1 MLKERTMYKKMA
13 KSLGLGL
20 AFVALLFG
28 LFFCINNDRAN
39 SLTNTKDDKKDDKQ
53 KMTTAKSLGMAF
65 VEVAKKVQPAVVN
78 VNTEKTITMRPWERF
93 GDDFFKG
100 SPFEDFFK
108 GFGFQPREKG
118 REYRQKQ
125 RSGGSGVIVD
135 KEGYILT
142 NNHVIEGADK
152 VKIKL
157 NDGREFTATVK
168 GKDPRTDL
176 AVLHIKAKD
185 LPVATLG
192 DSDKLEVGEWAI
204 AIGSPFGLEHTVTVG
219 VISAKGRSGLGT
231 GTYEDFIQT
240 DASINPGN
248 SGGPLINIDGE
259 VVGINA
265 MIIQP
270 GTGIGFAIPINM
282 AKQILN
288 DLIKEGK
295 VVRPWLGISAQDL
308 TPEMVEHFKV
318 KEKEGVLVGQVYPG
332 TGAEKAGLLSGDI
345 IKSVDEKTVKNVTEL
360 VKEIQKKKVGQKV
373 KLSLIRDG
381 KAMTIE
387 VTTTSMPEKSEV
399 SREKEEEEKLGA
411 RAQELTPQLALRYGI
426 TGVKRGVL
434 VLGVED
440 GSLADDIGLQEGD
453 VILEINRKK
462 IETMKDFE
470 KAVRDANFEKG
481 ILFHIHR
488 KGSSF
493 YLTYKR

>member
-1 MLKERTMYKKMA
+1 MGRKMTKGIA
-13 KSLGLGL
+13 WSLSI
-20 AFVALLFG
+20 FTLLFG
-28 LFFCINNDRAN
+28 LFFCMGNERAN
-39 SLTNTKDDKKDDKQ
+39 SLPKNDKL
-53 KMTTAKSLGMAF
+53 TTVKSLGQAF

-78 VNTEKTITMRPWERF
+78 ISTEKTITMKPWDKF
-93 GDDFFKG
+93 GEDFFKG

-108 GFGFQPREKG
+108 GFGFSPREKG
-118 REYRQKQ
+118 KEYRQKQ

-142 NNHVIEGADK
+142 NNHVVEGADK

-157 NDGREFTATVK
+157 NDGREFTATLK
-168 GKDPRTDL
+168 GQDSRTDL
-176 AVLHIKAKD
+176 AVLYIKAKD
-185 LPVATLG
+185 LPVAALG

-259 VVGINA
+259 VIGINA

-288 DLIKEGK
+288 DLIKQGK

-308 TPEMVEHFKV
+308 TPEMIEHFNV
-318 KEKEGVLVGQVYPG
+318 KEKDGVLVGQVYPG
-332 TGAEKAGLLSGDI
+332 TGAEKAGLTSGDI
-345 IKSVDEKTVKNVTEL
+345 IKSVDDKAVKNVNEL

-373 KLSLIRDG
+373 KLNIIRDG
-381 KAMTIE
+381 KPMVIE
-387 VTTTSMPEKSEV
+387 VTTTSMPDKPEISK
-399 SREKEEEEKLGA
+399 EKEAEEKLGA
-411 RAQELTPQLALRYGI
+411 RVQELTPQLSTRYRI
-426 TGVKRGVL
+426 SGVKYGV
-434 VLGVED
+434 VVVGIED
-440 GSLADDIGLQEGD
+440 GSLADEMGLQEGD

-462 IETMKDFE
+462 IETIKDFE
-470 KAVRDANFEKG
+470 KALKDANLEKG
-481 ILFHIHR
+481 ILFHLHR

-493 YLTYKR
+493 YLTFKK

>member
-1 MLKERTMYKKMA
+1 MYRKIVKR
-13 KSLGLGL
+13 SVLGV
-20 AFVALLFG
+20 AFLALLFG
-28 LFFCINNDRAN
+28 LFFCMDSNRAN
-39 SLTNTKDDKKDDKQ
+39 SLPKSDKL
-53 KMTTAKSLGMAF
+53 TTARSLGQAF

-78 VNTEKTITMRPWERF
+78 VTTEKTITMKPWERF

-100 SPFEDFFK
+100 SPFEDFFR
-108 GFGFQPREKG
+108 GFGFPPRERGK
-118 REYRQKQ
+118 EYRQKQ

-142 NNHVIEGADK
+142 NNHVVEGADK
-152 VKIKL
+152 VKVRL

-168 GKDPRTDL
+168 GQDPRTDL
-176 AVLHIKAKD
+176 SVLHIKAKD
-185 LPVATLG
+185 LPVAILG

-288 DLIKEGK
+288 DLIKQGK
-295 VVRPWLGISAQDL
+295 VVRPWLGISVQDL
-308 TPEMVEHFKV
+308 TPEMMEYFKV

-332 TGAEKAGLLSGDI
+332 TGAEKAGLASGDI
-345 IKSVDEKTVKNVTEL
+345 IKSVDDKAIKNVNEL

-373 KLSLIRDG
+373 KLNIIRDG
-381 KAMTIE
+381 KGMTIE
-387 VTTTSMPEKSEV
+387 VTTTSMPDKPELPK
-399 SREKEEEEKLGA
+399 EKEGEEKLGA
-411 RAQELTPQLALRYGI
+411 RVQELTPQLALKYQISGI
-426 TGVKRGVL
+426 KRGV
-434 VLGVED
+434 VVIGIEE
-440 GSLADDIGLQEGD
+440 GSIADEIGFEEGD

-462 IETMKDFE
+462 IETLKDFE
-470 KAVRDANFEKG
+470 KAVKDANIEKG
-481 ILFHIHR
+481 ILFHLHR

-493 YLTYKR
+493 YLTYKK

>member
-39 SLTNTKDDKKDDKQ
+39 SLTTTKDDKE
-53 KMTTAKSLGMAF
+53 KMTTAKSLGRAF

-78 VNTEKTITMRPWERF
+78 VTTEKTITMRPWERY
-93 GDDFFKG
+93 GEDFFRG
-100 SPFEDFFK
+100 GPFEDFFK
-108 GFGFQPREKG
+108 GFGFPPREKG
-118 REYRQKQ
+118 KEYRQKQ

-168 GKDPRTDL
+168 GQDSRTDL

-231 GTYEDFIQT
+231 GTYEDFVQT

-282 AKQILN
+282 AKQILS

-308 TPEMVEHFKV
+308 TPEMIEHFKA

-345 IKSVDEKTVKNVTEL
+345 IKLVDDKAVKNVTEL
-360 VKEIQKKKVGQKV
+360 VKEIQKKQVGQKV

-381 KAMTIE
+381 KGVTIE
-387 VTTTSMPEKSEV
+387 VTTTSMPEKPEV

-411 RAQELTPQLALRYGI
+411 RVQELTPQLALRYGI

-434 VLGVED
+434 VLSVED
-440 GSLADDIGLQEGD
+440 GSLGDDIGLQEGD

-470 KAVRDANFEKG
+470 KAVKDANFEKG

-493 YLTYKR
+493 YLTFKK

>member
-1 MLKERTMYKKMA
+1 LTTAR
-13 KSLGLGL
+13 SLG
-20 AFVALLFG
+20 
-28 LFFCINNDRAN
+28 
-39 SLTNTKDDKKDDKQ
+39 Q
-53 KMTTAKSLGMAF
+53 AF

-78 VNTEKTITMRPWERF
+78 VTTEKTITMKPWERF

-100 SPFEDFFK
+100 SPFEDFFR
-108 GFGFQPREKG
+108 GFGSPRERGK
-118 REYRQKQ
+118 EYRQKQ

-142 NNHVIEGADK
+142 NNHVVEGADK
-152 VKIKL
+152 VKVRL
-157 NDGREFTATVK
+157 NDGREFTATMK
-168 GKDPRTDL
+168 GQDPRTDL

-185 LPVATLG
+185 LPAAILG

-288 DLIKEGK
+288 DLIKQGK
-295 VVRPWLGISAQDL
+295 VVRPWLGISVQDL
-308 TPEMVEHFKV
+308 TPEMMEYFKV

-332 TGAEKAGLLSGDI
+332 TGAEKAGLASGDI
-345 IKSVDEKTVKNVTEL
+345 IKSVDDKVIKNVNEL

-373 KLSLIRDG
+373 KLNIIRDG

-387 VTTTSMPEKSEV
+387 VTTASMPDKPELAK
-399 SREKEEEEKLGA
+399 EKEVEEKLGA
-411 RAQELTPQLALRYGI
+411 RVQELTPQLALRYRI
-426 TGVKRGVL
+426 SVIKRGV
-434 VLGVED
+434 VVTGVEE
-440 GSLADDIGLQEGD
+440 GSLADEIGLEEGD

-462 IETMKDFE
+462 IETIKDFE
-470 KAVRDANFEKG
+470 KAVKDANIDKG
-481 ILFHIHR
+481 ILFHLHR

-493 YLTYKR
+493 YLTYKK

>member
-1 MLKERTMYKKMA
+1 MRNKILK
-13 KSLGLGL
+13 GLFWG
-20 AFVALLFG
+20 FPVIILLFG
-28 LFFCINNDRAN
+28 LFFCIANDKAD
-39 SLTNTKDDKKDDKQ
+39 SLTKADKDKLS
-53 KMTTAKSLGMAF
+53 TARSLGQAF

-78 VNTEKTITMRPWERF
+78 ITTEKTVNVRPWERF

-108 GFGFQPREKG
+108 GFGFSPREKEK
-118 REYRQKQ
+118 EYRQKQ

-135 KEGYILT
+135 KEGYVLT

-152 VKIKL
+152 VKIRL

-168 GKDPRTDL
+168 GQDKRTDL
-176 AVLHIKAKD
+176 AVLQIKSKD
-185 LPVATLG
+185 LPSAALG

-248 SGGPLINIDGE
+248 SGGPLLNIDGE
-259 VVGINA
+259 VIGINA

-282 AKQILN
+282 AKEILN

-295 VVRPWLGISAQDL
+295 VTRPWLGISAQDL
-308 TPEMVEHFKV
+308 TPEMMEHFKT
-318 KEKEGVLVGQVYPG
+318 KEKDGALVGQVYPG
-332 TGAEKAGLLSGDI
+332 TGAEKAGLASGDI
-345 IKSVDEKTVKNVTEL
+345 IKSVDDKPIKNVNEL
-360 VKEIQKKKVGQKV
+360 VREILKKKVGQKV
-373 KLSLIRDG
+373 KLSVIRDG
-381 KAMTIE
+381 KPMNLE
-387 VTTTSMPEKSEV
+387 VTTSTQPDRPEMAKESEM
-399 SREKEEEEKLGA
+399 EDKLGA
-411 RAQELTPQLALRYGI
+411 KVQELTPQLASQYGI
-426 TGVKRGVL
+426 SGVKRGV
-434 VLGVED
+434 VVIAVEN
-440 GSLADDIGLQEGD
+440 GTLADDVGLQEGD

-462 IETMKDFE
+462 IESLKDFD
-470 KAVRDANFEKG
+470 KAVKDVNPDKG
-481 ILFHIHR
+481 ILFHVHR

-493 YLTYKR
+493 YLTFKK

>member
-1 MLKERTMYKKMA
+1 MYKKIV
-13 KSLGLGL
+13 KRSVLGL
-20 AFVALLFG
+20 AFLALLFG
-28 LFFCINNDRAN
+28 LVFCVDGDRAN
-39 SLTNTKDDKKDDKQ
+39 SLPKSDKQ
-53 KMTTAKSLGMAF
+53 TTAKSLGQAF
-65 VEVAKKVQPAVVN
+65 VEVAKKVQPSVVN
-78 VNTEKTITMRPWERF
+78 VTTEKTITMRPWERF

-100 SPFEDFFK
+100 SPFEEFFK
-108 GFGFQPREKG
+108 GFGVPPRERGK
-118 REYRQKQ
+118 EYRHKQ

-142 NNHVIEGADK
+142 NNHVVEGADK
-152 VKIKL
+152 VKVRL

-168 GKDPRTDL
+168 GQDSRTDL

-185 LPVATLG
+185 LPVAVLG

-248 SGGPLINIDGE
+248 SGGPLINIEGE

-288 DLIKEGK
+288 DLIKQGK
-295 VVRPWLGISAQDL
+295 VVRPWLGISVQDL
-308 TPEMVEHFKV
+308 TPELMEHFKV

-332 TGAEKAGLLSGDI
+332 TGAEKAGLASGDI
-345 IKSVDEKTVKNVTEL
+345 IKSVDDKPVKNVTEL

-373 KLSLIRDG
+373 RLDIIRDG
-381 KAMTIE
+381 KRMNIE
-387 VTTTSMPEKSEV
+387 VTTTSMPDKPELAK
-399 SREKEEEEKLGA
+399 EKEGEEKLGA
-411 RAQELTPQLALRYGI
+411 RVEELTPQLALRYRI
-426 TGVKRGVL
+426 SGVKRGVL
-434 VLGVED
+434 VLGVEE
-440 GSLADDIGLQEGD
+440 GSLADEIGLQEGD

-462 IETMKDFE
+462 IETIKDFE
-470 KAVRDANFEKG
+470 KAMKDANIEKG
-481 ILFHIHR
+481 ILFHLHR

-493 YLTYKR
+493 YLSFRK

>member
-1 MLKERTMYKKMA
+1 MLKERMMYKKMA

-39 SLTNTKDDKKDDKQ
+39 SLTTTKDDKE
-53 KMTTAKSLGMAF
+53 KMTTAKSLGRAF

-78 VNTEKTITMRPWERF
+78 VTTEKTITMRPWERY
-93 GDDFFKG
+93 GEDFFRG

-108 GFGFQPREKG
+108 GFGFPPREKG
-118 REYRQKQ
+118 KEYRQKQ

-152 VKIKL
+152 VKVKL

-168 GKDPRTDL
+168 GQDSRTDL

-231 GTYEDFIQT
+231 GTYEDFVQT

-259 VVGINA
+259 VIGINA

-308 TPEMVEHFKV
+308 TPEMMEHFKV

-332 TGAEKAGLLSGDI
+332 TGAEKAGLPSGDI
-345 IKSVDEKTVKNVTEL
+345 IKSVDDKAIKNVNEL

-373 KLSLIRDG
+373 KLSLLRDG
-381 KAMTIE
+381 KGMTIE
-387 VTTTSMPEKSEV
+387 VTTTSMPDKPELAKEKE
-399 SREKEEEEKLGA
+399 EEEEKLGA
-411 RAQELTPQLALRYGI
+411 RVQELTPQLASRYGI

-434 VLGVED
+434 VLSVED
-440 GSLADDIGLQEGD
+440 GSLADEIGLQEGD

-470 KAVRDANFEKG
+470 KAVKDANFEKG

-493 YLTYKR
+493 YLTYKK